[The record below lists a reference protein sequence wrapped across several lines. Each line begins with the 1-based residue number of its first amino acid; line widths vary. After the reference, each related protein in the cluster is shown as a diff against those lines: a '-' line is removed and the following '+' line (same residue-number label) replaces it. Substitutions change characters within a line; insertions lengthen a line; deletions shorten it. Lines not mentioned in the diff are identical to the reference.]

1 MMVHLTK
8 GVELTIGSTMAWSK
22 DLVPDFD
29 IQLPRGRKTIT
40 FVLKSTTTFTLG
52 IIKDFLQ
59 KRAKSNSG
67 VLEAINFLNHLFSVT
82 PTLSLIPVA
91 RKFFTQDIAGK
102 INLLEFRRGLF
113 QSIQFGGQQS
123 LSINVDVTTGIFWNS
138 EYVTV
143 LDLVSRILGIKNEDL
158 TPRRLTAVHFKLL
171 SVLKGLKY
179 RVQHR
184 GTEFAKRQHAI
195 SRIVQESS
203 RDHKFHLKSNENGPS
218 ISVEQYMKSTY
229 NIRLKYPN
237 AVLVRKGD
245 STLMPMELCYII
257 PVPSL
262 HASVILY

>member
-1 MMVHLTK
+1 
-8 GVELTIGSTMAWSK
+8 MAWSK
-22 DLVPDFD
+22 DIVPDFAL
-29 IQLPRGRKTIT
+29 QLPRGRKTLT
-40 FVLKSTTTFTLG
+40 FTLKRTNTTFTLG

-82 PTLSLIPVA
+82 PSLSLIPVA

-102 INLLEFRRGLF
+102 INLLELRRGLF

-138 EYVTV
+138 DYVTV
-143 LDLVSRILGIKNEDL
+143 LDLVSRFLGIKNEDL
-158 TPRRLTAVHFKLL
+158 TPRRLTAVDFKRL
-171 SVLKGLKY
+171 SVLRGLKY
-179 RVQHR
+179 RVKHR
-184 GTEFAKRQHAI
+184 GTEFAKRQHAV
-195 SRIVQESS
+195 SKIVQESS
-203 RDHKFHLKSNENGPS
+203 RDHRFRKSGETGPL
-218 ISVEQYMKSTY
+218 ISVEQYMWSTY
-229 NIRLKYPN
+229 NIRLRYPD

-245 STLMPMELCYII
+245 STLMPMELCYIV